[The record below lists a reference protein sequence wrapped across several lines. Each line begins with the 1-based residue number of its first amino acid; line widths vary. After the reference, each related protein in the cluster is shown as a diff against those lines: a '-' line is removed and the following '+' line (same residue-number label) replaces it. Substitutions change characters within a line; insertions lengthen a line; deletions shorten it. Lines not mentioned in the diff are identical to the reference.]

1 VGAICDALISDTI
14 EGIIPFLYDQL
25 HTLAWDIPETFCSV
39 FIPVCTVN
47 CCATDTAPEQLRLA
61 FFCVRREEKPAALL
75 LLLGRLLPAAQ
86 QAIVFCATRQ
96 NVELLCALA
105 APAGIDALPVYG
117 AMEQETRSANLARFR
132 AAKTRVLIVTD
143 VAARGLDIPML
154 DNVINYDF
162 PDKPKLA
169 VHRVGRVA
177 RQGRAGTALSLVAG
191 R

>member
-1 VGAICDALISDTI
+1 MRGGLREPEVIRLDTDSR
-14 EGIIPFLYDQL
+14 L
-25 HTLAWDIPETFCSV
+25 S
-39 FIPVCTVN
+39 
-47 CCATDTAPEQLRLA
+47 EQLRLA